1 MKILVLNCGSSSLK
15 FQLIESETSERLI
28 KGNFERIGGMK
39 STLRINVRGNKE
51 QIAHIARDFDEAIE
65 FVLEV
70 LLKPEYNLIKSLD
83 EIQAVGHRIV
93 HGGEMFSQSVLID
106 EKVIKEIEKCIDL
119 APLHNPAGV
128 AGIRAAQ
135 KVLPNVPM
143 VVVFDTAFHQ
153 TMPPKAYIYQ
163 IPYRY
168 YTSYKIRKYGFHGT
182 SHKYVSE
189 RVAELMGNPEHLKV
203 VNCHLGQGAS
213 ICAIEDGKSIDTS
226 MGLTPLSGIPMATR
240 SGDIDPAIIPYI
252 MKKDNLQPEDV
263 EEILN
268 KQSGGKWPDYSRKLN
283 YEKTEGTIPRDLEPF
298 YINVGFKLEPN
309 DISLFLNYEDVDCD
323 EFIKK
328 LYNVKL
334 YTLFPMKSYSYAVNI
349 YNEIPPNEYF
359 SKSLEQNNLKCLILT
374 TEERIPTITYNL
386 CGLKDEK
393 SPNIDYEN
401 INNKDLNITD
411 VISKNYQY
419 IIFDYD
425 IGNFK
430 EISKIKDFLM
440 ILDNQIDEIYKNC
453 DQNSYNFYISSLYG
467 LYKEYIVGVDKKVKL
482 DYSKELPLVIIN
494 NNYPASKY
502 TIKYGD
508 THDLSNTIFNS
519 ITNNPNIKTLFRKKG
534 IIAFF
539 KE

>member
-143 VVVFDTAFHQ
+143 VVVFDTEFHQ

-268 KQSGGKWPDYSRKLN
+268 KQSGAWGVSGVSTDYRDIEDGYN
-283 YEKTEGTIPRDLEPF
+283 MNDPRSVLTLDSQAYKVAQYIGQYMISLGGVDAITFTGGVGENGMETRERICKYLEPF
-298 YINVGFKLEPN
+298 GAKIDLE
-309 DISLFLNYEDVDCD
+309 LN
-323 EFIKK
+323 
-328 LYNVKL
+328 NVKGKERKIS
-334 YTLFPMKSYSYAVNI
+334 TEDSKIQI
-349 YNEIPPNEYF
+349 YI
-359 SKSLEQNNLKCLILT
+359 
-374 TEERIPTITYNL
+374 IPTN
-386 CGLKDEK
+386 E
-393 SPNIDYEN
+393 E
-401 INNKDLNITD
+401 
-411 VISKNYQY
+411 
-419 IIFDYD
+419 
-425 IGNFK
+425 
-430 EISKIKDFLM
+430 LM
-440 ILDNQIDEIYKNC
+440 IARETAELIKNM
-453 DQNSYNFYISSLYG
+453 
-467 LYKEYIVGVDKKVKL
+467 K
-482 DYSKELPLVIIN
+482 
-494 NNYPASKY
+494 
-502 TIKYGD
+502 
-508 THDLSNTIFNS
+508 
-519 ITNNPNIKTLFRKKG
+519 
-534 IIAFF
+534 
-539 KE
+539 

>member
-70 LLKPEYNLIKSLD
+70 LLKPEYDLIKSLD

-143 VVVFDTAFHQ
+143 VGVFDTAFHQ
-153 TMPPKAYIYQ
+153 TMPAKAYIYQ

-203 VNCHLGQGAS
+203 INCHLGQGAS

-268 KQSGGKWPDYSRKLN
+268 KQSGAWGVSGVSTDYRDIEDGYN
-283 YEKTEGTIPRDLEPF
+283 MNDPRSVLTLDSQAYKVAQYIGQYMISLGGVDAITFTGGVGENGQETRERICKYLEPF
-298 YINVGFKLEPN
+298 GAKIDLELNNVKGKERKISTEDSKIQIYIIPTNEELMIARETAE
-309 DISLFLNYEDVDCD
+309 L
-323 EFIKK
+323 IKK
-328 LYNVKL
+328 
-334 YTLFPMKSYSYAVNI
+334 
-349 YNEIPPNEYF
+349 
-359 SKSLEQNNLKCLILT
+359 
-374 TEERIPTITYNL
+374 
-386 CGLKDEK
+386 
-393 SPNIDYEN
+393 
-401 INNKDLNITD
+401 
-411 VISKNYQY
+411 
-419 IIFDYD
+419 
-425 IGNFK
+425 
-430 EISKIKDFLM
+430 IK
-440 ILDNQIDEIYKNC
+440 
-453 DQNSYNFYISSLYG
+453 
-467 LYKEYIVGVDKKVKL
+467 
-482 DYSKELPLVIIN
+482 
-494 NNYPASKY
+494 
-502 TIKYGD
+502 
-508 THDLSNTIFNS
+508 
-519 ITNNPNIKTLFRKKG
+519 
-534 IIAFF
+534 
-539 KE
+539 

>member
-1 MKILVLNCGSSSLK
+1 MKNFAQKFGNMKILVLNCGSSSLK

-143 VVVFDTAFHQ
+143 VVVFDTEFHQ

-268 KQSGGKWPDYSRKLN
+268 KQSGAWGVSGVSTDYRDIEDGYN
-283 YEKTEGTIPRDLEPF
+283 MNDPRSVLTLDSQAYKVAQYIGQYMISLGGVDAITFTGGVGENGMETRERICKYLEPF
-298 YINVGFKLEPN
+298 GAKIDLE
-309 DISLFLNYEDVDCD
+309 LN
-323 EFIKK
+323 
-328 LYNVKL
+328 NVKGKERKIS
-334 YTLFPMKSYSYAVNI
+334 TEDSKIQI
-349 YNEIPPNEYF
+349 YI
-359 SKSLEQNNLKCLILT
+359 
-374 TEERIPTITYNL
+374 IPTN
-386 CGLKDEK
+386 E
-393 SPNIDYEN
+393 E
-401 INNKDLNITD
+401 
-411 VISKNYQY
+411 
-419 IIFDYD
+419 
-425 IGNFK
+425 
-430 EISKIKDFLM
+430 LM
-440 ILDNQIDEIYKNC
+440 IARETAELIKNM
-453 DQNSYNFYISSLYG
+453 
-467 LYKEYIVGVDKKVKL
+467 K
-482 DYSKELPLVIIN
+482 
-494 NNYPASKY
+494 
-502 TIKYGD
+502 
-508 THDLSNTIFNS
+508 
-519 ITNNPNIKTLFRKKG
+519 
-534 IIAFF
+534 
-539 KE
+539 